1 MKLKEKIDIKYIN
14 MFMDILTKY
23 DSIQSNLT
31 NKTLEINKLTNEVSE
46 LGNDLTS
53 LRDIELKLYKKLA
66 KDHKMS
72 VEDVTKEI
80 VEIISN
86 IS

>member
-31 NKTLEINKLTNEVSE
+31 NKTLEINKLTDEVSE
-46 LGNDLTS
+46 LGNDLVS
-53 LRDIELKLYKKLA
+53 LREIELKLYAKLA
-66 KDHKMS
+66 KDYKMS
-72 VEDVTKEI
+72 KEDVTKEV

-86 IS
+86 IT